1 MNNRKLKAIVLS
13 LGLAAGMM
21 LPASASAQGVFGDM
35 LDNYYAEKEAQSSQ
49 GGGALLRGNGDRT
62 EVSTGGSFY
71 NEEFGAAGSV
81 INNEPFGAPLGGGL
95 GILLAA
101 GAGYALIQ
109 SKKNKQ
115 N

>member
-1 MNNRKLKAIVLS
+1 MKKNNKKLKALVLS
-13 LGLAAGMM
+13 MGLGAAM
-21 LPASASAQGVFGDM
+21 LTAQSVQAQGVFGDM

-49 GGGALLRGNGDRT
+49 GGGALLRGNGDRSDG
-62 EVSTGGSFY
+62 STLG
-71 NEEFGAAGSV
+71 NEAFGAAGSQ
-81 INNEPFGAPLGGGL
+81 INNEPFGVPLGGGL

>member
-1 MNNRKLKAIVLS
+1 MNNSKKLKAIVFS

-35 LDNYYAEKEAQSSQ
+35 LDNYYAEKEQTSQS
-49 GGGALLRGNGDRT
+49 GGALLRGNGDRSDG
-62 EVSTGGSFY
+62 STLG
-71 NEEFGAAGSV
+71 NEAFGTAGSQ
-81 INNEPFGAPLGGGL
+81 IGNEPFGAPLGGGL

-101 GAGYALIQ
+101 GMGYAIIQ